1 MWIFVSFLVYLLICS
16 IDATCKWSHTLF
28 ACLWF
33 ISLSTMP
40 SKSFHVAA
48 NGKKKKKKWGL
59 FVCNVITL
67 ICGSPTQEC
76 GTWLHHHS
84 TLPTCLLEVYSL
96 SSVVVFFFPYR
107 FQSFLVGNSANV
119 CDFDVTLW
127 EGEPRVFLLLRLVQS
142 LTDQWVLISRLILF
156 VVSYVLLK
164 LIQLLNH
171 YFLRTVSWWGQ
182 FWVSEQGTR
191 WAELLFSWNSHCRR
205 CREDKNCIRISIS
218 NDCF

>member
-1 MWIFVSFLVYLLICS
+1 
-16 IDATCKWSHTLF
+16 
-28 ACLWF
+28 
-33 ISLSTMP
+33 MP
-40 SKSFHVAA
+40 SKSFQVAA
-48 NGKKKKKKWGL
+48 NGKKKKKKKVW
-59 FVCNVITL
+59 FVCLQCNYSNLWVTHSGMWDL
-67 ICGSPTQEC
+67 TTSP
-76 GTWLHHHS
+76 LHPSH
-84 TLPTCLLEVYSL
+84 L
-96 SSVVVFFFPYR
+96 SPWGVEFVFSCSFFFFPCR

-218 NDCF
+218 NDCFEEMSNVTAPDYFRVSNQKHLQISGL